1 MIANNLKKVINE
13 LGISQRQFAMRIG
26 TDPGYISK
34 MLNDKVEINERMLLL
49 IENVFN
55 VNRRFLEFGEGEMF
69 KTAPAPST
77 KDKILGIID
86 TLDENQINS
95 VAAFLKFLKEK

>member
-26 TDPGYISK
+26 TDPGYVSK
-34 MLNDKVEINERMLLL
+34 ILNDKVEVNERMLLL

-69 KTAPAPST
+69 KTAPVPST

-86 TLDENQINS
+86 TLDEQQINS